1 MYSPQVLITDGND
14 VVLRLL
20 DKNKAFLSRNKAYL
34 NQTTTA
40 TTTNSTSTTNNSTII
55 DGLIVKELIWG
66 NLTSIENALSELQGS
81 PQIIM
86 GADVILWPNYTKPLL
101 VTIKYLLSLSQSHSH
116 SLPPTEESVC
126 YISYVE
132 RATSVTE
139 LFFKLCAELCLEVK
153 EIDASLFLPQ
163 DCSDNLK
170 LVHKHLYQLKLA
182 TNNTACSFNT
192 PFDISEFTWEQEET
206 QDSPF

>member
-1 MYSPQVLITDGND
+1 MITDGND

-20 DKNKAFLSRNKAYL
+20 DKNKAYLSRDKAYL

-40 TTTNSTSTTNNSTII
+40 TTNSTTNNSII

-81 PQIIM
+81 PQIII

-101 VTIKYLLSLSQSHSH
+101 VTIKYLLSLSLSH
-116 SLPPTEESVC
+116 SLPPGEESVC

-132 RATSVTE
+132 RATSVTG

-182 TNNTACSFNT
+182 TNNTASFNT